1 METESIASEATET
14 TAKQPLA
21 TFTNGA
27 ARASVFRDTLKN
39 NGEERITYSISFAKR
54 YFDRKSN
61 AWCTS
66 HSLFPADLPNAIRS
80 LTRALDFVEQHQ
92 DRQS

>member
-1 METESIASEATET
+1 MEFEPTTFDATDSA
-14 TAKQPLA
+14 AKQPVA
-21 TFTNGA
+21 AFANGA
-27 ARASVFRDTLKN
+27 ARASVFRDTKQS
-39 NGEERITYSISFAKR
+39 NGEERVAYSISFAKR

-80 LTRALDFVEQHQ
+80 LTRALEFVEQQ
-92 DRQS
+92 QENAS